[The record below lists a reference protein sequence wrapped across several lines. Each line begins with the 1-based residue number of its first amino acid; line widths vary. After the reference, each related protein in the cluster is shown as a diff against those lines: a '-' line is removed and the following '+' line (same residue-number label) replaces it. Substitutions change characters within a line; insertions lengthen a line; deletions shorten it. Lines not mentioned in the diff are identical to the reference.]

1 MFATKINKML
11 GRHVKRNGPGF
22 AVLVM
27 DGNNKVWAKG
37 YGHARIA
44 DSDHRIEKKKITTDT
59 VFDLASVSKQF
70 TAFAIL
76 MLVDQTTRHG
86 PNKGKYRRLHLSTKL
101 SEFFPDIFRADE
113 ITIWN
118 LLDHSSGLPDY
129 LGVRSFLQS
138 YEEELK
144 EVGFW
149 YANMEASVLANE
161 GVIARIVELNKSEFT
176 PGTRFEY
183 CNTGYVVLAEIV
195 RKITKK
201 SLREFLQE
209 EIFDHL
215 KMRSTFLYDE
225 TVKKFKKHAL
235 CYRKSRSGEYVSIE
249 SDTVFN
255 YIHGDGNVHST
266 IEDMMKWQKACN
278 RIAGLG
284 DTGPEALINTRT
296 FLRVFDP
303 LSKKRRGLKFKR
315 QSGYAA
321 GFHIY
326 RFRKGNVS
334 DFALHH
340 GGEWLGF
347 NSYLIRAE
355 VQLHQPAHQPNAA
368 KKFKDFSIVVLSNST
383 EFSEDH
389 RVNRYTIMKELAEF
403 FWDRWG
409 LPAARSRKNVLRE
422 T

>member
-1 MFATKINKML
+1 MFATRINKML

-27 DGNNKVWAKG
+27 DGNKKVWAKG

-44 DSDHRIEKKKITTDT
+44 DSDHRIERKKITTDT

-76 MLVDQTTRHG
+76 MLVDQTTQHG
-86 PNKGKYRRLHLSTKL
+86 PNKGKYQRLRLSTKL
-101 SEFFPDIFRADE
+101 SKFFPNIFKADK

-118 LLDHSSGLPDY
+118 LLDHSSGLPEY
-129 LGVRSFLQS
+129 LGISSFLQS

-149 YANMEASVLANE
+149 YANMEASVLTNE
-161 GVIARIVELNKSEFT
+161 LVIARIVELHKSEFT

-225 TVKKFKKHAL
+225 TVERFTKHAL
-235 CYRKSRSGEYVSIE
+235 CYRKSRHGQYVSIE

-255 YIHGDGNVHST
+255 YIHGDGNVQST
-266 IEDMMKWQKACN
+266 IKDMMKWQKACN
-278 RIAGLG
+278 RIADPGN
-284 DTGPEALINTRT
+284 TGPGALINKRT

-303 LSKKRRGLKFKR
+303 LSKKRRGLRFKP

-326 RFRKGNVS
+326 RYRKGNVS

-340 GGEWLGF
+340 AGVWLGF

-355 VQLHQPAHQPNAA
+355 VQLNQPVHQPNAA
-368 KKFKDFSIVVLSNST
+368 KKFKDFSIVVLSDGA

-389 RVNRYTIMKELAEF
+389 RVSTYTIMRELAEF

-409 LPAARSRKNVLRE
+409 LPEARSRKNVLRE